1 MVASCTVKQRAV
13 FVDREVRR
21 NRRRELN
28 QLHVLLCVVARQHV
42 AAADSM
48 APTRLDARGACF
60 VCLPERVP
68 SGAAIF
74 GGRRALRSSA
84 RAAFGMASSA
94 PRSTC
99 HLLASSV
106 TASPLAIPGRRV
118 RHRGERVNPLAV
130 SLCAIDRQLPRAA
143 VRQRTAARAAG
154 AARTGAHGAR
164 AARRRTRRRR
174 PAATRSPPAARGGR
188 SAPRRSGRRPPAR
201 ACRPLE
207 SRRTAYYERRAAVER
222 LEADHSDPRRPRRAA
237 PVAPSSRQPRRQP
250 RPAERRVRPSRAR
263 ALVVLFLRCSGGRCA
278 IPRRP
283 RRKPP
288 ADPWWSQAGR
298 LGSRVSPRAS
308 QRWARS
314 AIPRSCRQISRYG
327 PAG

>member
-1 MVASCTVKQRAV
+1 MVASCTAKQRAV

-106 TASPLAIPGRRV
+106 TASPLAITWSPCASPRRACQSTRRLAL
-118 RHRGERVNPLAV
+118 RHRSAAATCCRATTHSSTCSWLSSRRRLRRPRSSTAHAAETPG
-130 SLCAIDRQLPRAA
+130 SDAI
-143 VRQRTAARAAG
+143 AAG
-154 AARTGAHGAR
+154 RS
-164 AARRRTRRRR
+164 RRTVGAAQIRSA
-174 PAATRSPPAARGGR
+174 PAGTRVPAARE
-188 SAPRRSGRRPPAR
+188 PPNGI
-201 ACRPLE
+201 L
-207 SRRTAYYERRAAVER
+207 
-222 LEADHSDPRRPRRAA
+222 
-237 PVAPSSRQPRRQP
+237 
-250 RPAERRVRPSRAR
+250 
-263 ALVVLFLRCSGGRCA
+263 
-278 IPRRP
+278 
-283 RRKPP
+283 
-288 ADPWWSQAGR
+288 
-298 LGSRVSPRAS
+298 
-308 QRWARS
+308 
-314 AIPRSCRQISRYG
+314 
-327 PAG
+327 

>member
-1 MVASCTVKQRAV
+1 MASGDAVTLEASRWQVLCCAARSTPCQRLLEPTTA
-13 FVDREVRR
+13 ELAARR
-21 NRRRELN
+21 ISPRR
-28 QLHVLLCVVARQHV
+28 
-42 AAADSM
+42 
-48 APTRLDARGACF
+48 
-60 VCLPERVP
+60 
-68 SGAAIF
+68 
-74 GGRRALRSSA
+74 SA
-84 RAAFGMASSA
+84 RAQADIRSKRREHRAASA
-94 PRSTC
+94 PS
-99 HLLASSV
+99 
-106 TASPLAIPGRRV
+106 
-118 RHRGERVNPLAV
+118 N
-130 SLCAIDRQLPRAA
+130 RQLPRAA

-174 PAATRSPPAARGGR
+174 PAATRSPPPARGGR
-188 SAPRRSGRRPPAR
+188 STPRRSGRRPPAR

-207 SRRTAYYERRAAVER
+207 SRRTAYYERHAAVER
-222 LEADHSDPRRPRRAA
+222 LEADQSAPRRPRRAA

>member
-1 MVASCTVKQRAV
+1 MIRMSGRALV
-13 FVDREVRR
+13 ERR
-21 NRRRELN
+21 G
-28 QLHVLLCVVARQHV
+28 
-42 AAADSM
+42 D
-48 APTRLDARGACF
+48 
-60 VCLPERVP
+60 
-68 SGAAIF
+68 I
-74 GGRRALRSSA
+74 RRA
-84 RAAFGMASSA
+84 ASSA
-94 PRSTC
+94 VVGSSSPWHGVERAAQ
-99 HLLASSV
+99 HLPPARLERHRVAARHV
-106 TASPLAIPGRRV
+106 PGRRV

-174 PAATRSPPAARGGR
+174 PAATRSPPPARGGR
-188 SAPRRSGRRPPAR
+188 STPRRSGRRPPAR

-207 SRRTAYYERRAAVER
+207 SRRTAYYERHAAVER
-222 LEADHSDPRRPRRAA
+222 LEADQSAPRRPRRAA